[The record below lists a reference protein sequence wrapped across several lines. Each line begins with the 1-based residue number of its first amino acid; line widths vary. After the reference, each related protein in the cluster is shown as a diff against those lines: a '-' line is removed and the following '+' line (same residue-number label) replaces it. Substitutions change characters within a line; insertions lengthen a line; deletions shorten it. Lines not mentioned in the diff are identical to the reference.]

1 MQWTLPPPPTSNL
14 PHTQQKNKEWKLKT
28 SKSYIYLFVQQNK
41 RSRMSRREILFY
53 VVGIVQMQSSLILW
67 EWESEIERYNAIQC
81 EKSVLFAPFFT
92 FTWSFKCI
100 FGHSPFVAELFCIA
114 PSSRTDL
121 SFVVRYTKLLD
132 IHSLVYVCVYM
143 SLSFKC
149 PSGA

>member
-1 MQWTLPPPPTSNL
+1 
-14 PHTQQKNKEWKLKT
+14 
-28 SKSYIYLFVQQNK
+28 
-41 RSRMSRREILFY
+41 MSRREILFY
-53 VVGIVQMQSSLILW
+53 VVGCGDCANAVIPYTLRVR
-67 EWESEIERYNAIQC
+67 ESEIERYNAIQC

-132 IHSLVYVCVYM
+132 IHSLVYMCVYI
-143 SLSFKC
+143 C
-149 PSGA
+149 V

>member
-1 MQWTLPPPPTSNL
+1 MQKCNELFHLPPPPTSNL
-14 PHTQQKNKEWKLKT
+14 PHTQQKNEEWKLKT

-67 EWESEIERYNAIQC
+67 EWERESEIERYNAIQC

-132 IHSLVYVCVYM
+132 IHSLVYVCIYV
-143 SLSFKC
+143 FKF
-149 PSGA
+149 

>member
-1 MQWTLPPPPTSNL
+1 MNSSTFHHHQPATSLTLSRKI
-14 PHTQQKNKEWKLKT
+14 KNENWKLAKVIFI
-28 SKSYIYLFVQQNK
+28 SLYNK
-41 RSRMSRREILFY
+41 IKEAGWAEEKFCSM
-53 VVGIVQMQSSLILW
+53 LW
-67 EWESEIERYNAIQC
+67 GLCKCSHPLYSESERESEIERYNAIQC

-132 IHSLVYVCVYM
+132 IHSLVYVCIYV
-143 SLSFKC
+143 FKF
-149 PSGA
+149 